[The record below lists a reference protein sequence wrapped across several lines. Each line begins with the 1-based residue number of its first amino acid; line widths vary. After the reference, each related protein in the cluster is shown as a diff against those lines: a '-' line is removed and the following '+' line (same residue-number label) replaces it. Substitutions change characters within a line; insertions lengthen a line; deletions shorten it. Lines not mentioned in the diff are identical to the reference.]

1 MGIISSLY
9 VKKFVCRYDKQP
21 GVPYYSYTD
30 FEGLHRDESGFTNS
44 KGIELKYFY
53 FYYDNYKKD
62 KIVLFLHGLD
72 CGHAAYMAE
81 INELAKRGY
90 KVLAVDYTGCGE
102 SKGKY
107 LRSLNAPTSDV
118 LELLDYLNI
127 KEEIVPVGHSM
138 GGFTTL
144 NLMNLKPNL
153 TKGVVLAGF
162 LSIKKEIEAF
172 IKSPMFVKG
181 ICKYERK
188 QYPKLYDLD
197 NVKYLRNTK
206 DKIFFIQSE
215 DDQMVPYETSLKV
228 VEEINNPNIKTLRMK
243 GRKHNPTY
251 LDSSVK
257 YMNDVFSKFN
267 TLLKEKKI
275 KTKEDRI
282 NYFKDV
288 SLEKLVEQDAKIFD
302 EIAKYINK

>member
-1 MGIISSLY
+1 
-9 VKKFVCRYDKQP
+9 
-21 GVPYYSYTD
+21 
-30 FEGLHRDESGFTNS
+30 
-44 KGIELKYFY
+44 
-53 FYYDNYKKD
+53 
-62 KIVLFLHGLD
+62 
-72 CGHAAYMAE
+72 
-81 INELAKRGY
+81 
-90 KVLAVDYTGCGE
+90 
-102 SKGKY
+102 
-107 LRSLNAPTSDV
+107 
-118 LELLDYLNI
+118 
-127 KEEIVPVGHSM
+127 
-138 GGFTTL
+138 
-144 NLMNLKPNL
+144 MNLKPNF

-162 LSIKKEIEAF
+162 LSIKKEMEGF

-188 QYPKLYDLD
+188 QYPSLYDLD
-197 NVKYLRNTK
+197 NVEYLRNTK
-206 DKIFFIQSE
+206 DKLFFIQSE
-215 DDQMVPYETSLKV
+215 DDQMVPYETSLKI

-267 TLLKEKKI
+267 ALVREKKI

-288 SLEKLVEQDAKIFD
+288 SLEKLVEQDAEIFD